1 MKTEITLEQFQS
13 IISKYENEASKLQ
26 NMIDEWDSSQDEE
39 CNPKKQEEQS
49 KIVDKAYNQVTK
61 YAKKLNYE
69 G

>member
-1 MKTEITLEQFQS
+1 VS
-13 IISKYENEASKLQ
+13 IGSRPSRSTTPHQPLQ

>member
-61 YAKKLNYE
+61 YAKKLNYV
-69 G
+69 